1 MKKQFKKVV
10 AVLVVI
16 SLALGLGGCGNRR
29 SLDANSKLNEIK
41 KAGKIVVGTSAE
53 YPPFEF
59 HKEINGKDQVV
70 GFDIEIAKEIAK
82 DMGVELEI
90 KDMKFDGLLAALQS
104 GNIDFVIAGMTPTE
118 ERKKSVDF
126 SKVYYKVVQR
136 IAVNSSSYGKIN
148 SIEDLKGKKVGV
160 QKGSVQEKMAK
171 EMLKYSEIKS
181 LSKIPDLIMELKTNK
196 VDAVLIE
203 EPVGKSF
210 EAKNSDI
217 KLSSIEL
224 KFEDDGSAIAIKKG
238 SEDVLES
245 INKTLD
251 RLIKDG
257 LIEKFVTDATAQV
270 EN

>member
-1 MKKQFKKVV
+1 MNKTSK
-10 AVLVVI
+10 
-16 SLALGLGGCGNRR
+16 SLTAIILIIFFILSLGGCTSR
-29 SLDANSKLNEIK
+29 SSSNSKINQIK

-59 HKEINGKDQVV
+59 HKEINGKDQIV

-82 DMGVELEI
+82 DLGVELEI
-90 KDMKFDGLLAALQS
+90 KDMKFDGLLAALQA

-126 SKVYYKVVQR
+126 SKVYYKVVQK
-136 IAVNSSSYGKIN
+136 IAINSESIGKIN
-148 SIEDLKGKKVGV
+148 TIDDLKGKKIGV
-160 QKGSVQEKMAK
+160 QKGSVQEKMALETFK
-171 EMLKYSEIKS
+171 NSEIKS
-181 LSKIPDLIMELKTNK
+181 LSKIPDLIMELKTKK

-203 EPVGKSF
+203 EPVGASF
-210 EAKNSDI
+210 AAKNSDV

-224 KFEDDGSAIAIKKG
+224 KYEDDGSAIAIKKG

-251 RLIKDG
+251 RLMKDG
-257 LIEKFVTDATAQV
+257 SIEKFVTEATNQV
-270 EN
+270 ENK